1 MSTELQTKETAEALF
16 RAAYEN
22 RYTWDEQ
29 FPGMAADFTLKL
41 SGQTHT
47 GKIEIR
53 KDLSVSVETE
63 DPKAQEWL
71 TNQLR
76 DVVTHRKRSSFET
89 AHGKHNFTI
98 DGDIDETGAVP
109 ILVGGD
115 AMGSHYKVRDQQVVY
130 VARTMGPMSF
140 AINHLAKLD
149 TGSGY
154 ISTAYNAV
162 FKNAKTGE
170 VTRQSKFEDNFT
182 QLAGYWVMSS
192 QIVHS
197 RIGDQSEVTELT
209 FENLH
214 TL

>member
-1 MSTELQTKETAEALF
+1 MSTELQIKETAEELF

-29 FPGMAADFTLKL
+29 FPGIAADFTLKL

-47 GKIEIR
+47 GKLEIR

-63 DPKAQEWL
+63 EPKAQEWL

-76 DVVTHRKRSSFET
+76 DVVTHRKRSDFAS
-89 AHGKHNFTI
+89 AHGKHSFTI

-140 AINHLAKLD
+140 TINHLAKLD

-162 FKNAKTGE
+162 FRNARTGE
-170 VTRQSKFEDNFT
+170 ITRQSKFEDNFT

-192 QIVHS
+192 QIVQS
-197 RIGDQSEVTELT
+197 RVGDQPEVTELT
-209 FENLH
+209 FENLR